1 MASSPAQ
8 SAHPPR
14 PTRKQFLR
22 AAGLLCA
29 GIALPRFAGAT
40 AAAGTASPNLRA
52 ASRAAAR
59 TTANSRIRLASI
71 GTGGKG
77 GRNLADFLKNF
88 PKLVECVGVA
98 DPKAGGRA
106 NGQRIGKLPDSAVW
120 NDFRDMLEKG
130 GIDAVCVSTPDHWH
144 VPATLACIRRGIAVY
159 VEKPLCRTL
168 AEGRLLAD
176 TAAALG
182 AKVLVGSQQRSMYPA
197 ILKAVRAVRA
207 GCVGELRTI
216 RVLLHKGNP
225 GVPFTVEPVPPSID
239 YPLWLGPAPD
249 KPYSARRTGG
259 TFRQISDYSEGSI
272 SDWGAHHL
280 DIVQMALG
288 MDRGGPS
295 EVEGTG
301 LFPTEGLY
309 DVPYQYDARLYY
321 PSKKVTVVVTTDPKD
336 FPEVRG
342 AKGLTNGIRFEGGE
356 GFVFCDRV
364 KTIASSPAMLD
375 AGGFEG
381 KAINRAAHL
390 KNFIDMITQGAAP
403 CAPAETGHRSATLC
417 HLVYTAVRLR
427 AHLKW
432 NPVMERFEGAGAV
445 LANRALAIPRKEEW
459 YHI

>member
-1 MASSPAQ
+1 MTSPAQ
-8 SAHPPR
+8 PPR
-14 PTRKQFLR
+14 PTRKQFLK
-22 AAGLLCA
+22 AAGLFCA
-29 GIALPRFAGAT
+29 GIALPRFASGEP
-40 AAAGTASPNLRA
+40 ASPNLRA
-52 ASRAAAR
+52 ANRAAAR
-59 TTANSRIRLASI
+59 TSANSRVRLAAI

-77 GRNLADFLKNF
+77 GRNLTDFLKNF
-88 PKLVECVGVA
+88 RNIECVGVA
-98 DPKAGGRA
+98 DPKAEARAKGGRIA
-106 NGQRIGKLPDSAVW
+106 KLPDDAIHS
-120 NDFRDMLEKG
+120 DFRDLLEKG

-144 VPATLACIRRGIAVY
+144 VPATLACIRRGLAVY
-159 VEKPLCRTL
+159 VEKPLCRTQ

-176 TAAALG
+176 TVAALD

-197 ILKAVRAVRA
+197 ILKAVRAVRS
-207 GCVGELRTI
+207 GRVGELRTI

-225 GVPFTVEPVPPSID
+225 GVPFTVEPVPPTID

-249 KPYSARRTGG
+249 KPYSARRVGG

-280 DIVQMALG
+280 DIVQMVLG

-342 AKGLTNGIRFEGGE
+342 AKGLTNGIRFEGSE
-356 GFVFCDRV
+356 GFIFCDRV
-364 KTIASSPAMLD
+364 KTLASSPTLLD
-375 AGGFEG
+375 AGDFEG
-381 KAINRAAHL
+381 KTINRAAHL
-390 KNFIDMITQGAAP
+390 KNFMDMITQGAAP

-432 NPVMERFEGAGAV
+432 DPVMERFEGAHAG
-445 LANRALAIPRKEEW
+445 LANRTLAIPRKEEW